1 MSDNEKKFVPSDEK
15 KDYVNFLEK
24 KNNLKIVNP
33 NFSIN
38 LKFSSYKKI
47 LNQMN
52 TPLELLVNYIKF
64 LTVSQ
69 TVNYET
75 QTETLT
81 NLYSLYLFST
91 SIICSSSD
99 IKKN

>member
-38 LKFSSYKKI
+38 LKF
-47 LNQMN
+47 
-52 TPLELLVNYIKF
+52 
-64 LTVSQ
+64 
-69 TVNYET
+69 
-75 QTETLT
+75 
-81 NLYSLYLFST
+81 
-91 SIICSSSD
+91 
-99 IKKN
+99 